1 MKLFGLKYIYTRKCH
16 HETPCVAIST
26 NKKWLFFFTKAEN
39 RKAKQVLPGWWCQ
52 LEWDDIRKGCK
63 RVNMVKILC
72 LMYINEKVRA
82 VETIPGMVGG
92 ET

>member
-1 MKLFGLKYIYTRKCH
+1 
-16 HETPCVAIST
+16 
-26 NKKWLFFFTKAEN
+26 
-39 RKAKQVLPGWWCQ
+39 